1 LRASANGRATLL
13 FVTELDEALEIADRI
28 LVMSEQTIV
37 GEHRNADIDLERLL
51 AEVAGRPLHS
61 AA

>member
-1 LRASANGRATLL
+1 GKAVLVVS
-13 FVTELDEALEIADRI
+13 VELDEIRSLSDRI